1 MSHPHGV
8 QPSCSQDL
16 YSGPDVRS
24 EGKPL
29 HSCISQNLTAGL
41 LCHHANGSNAA
52 TVVNAQQYAGLG
64 LLHVLSD
71 ELLIE
76 ILHQLTA
83 RDLAK
88 LAVCSRACY
97 AYCQHE
103 DIWKALLLQV
113 SPLVVVRALYYKFK
127 DVFASSCSD
136 EQTHLN
142 HEHVG
147 R

>member
-29 HSCISQNLTAGL
+29 HSCMSENPTAL
-41 LCHHANGSNAA
+41 FLCHHANESNAA
-52 TVVNAQQYAGLG
+52 TALNARQHAGLG
-64 LLHVLSD
+64 LLHLLSD

-76 ILHQLTA
+76 ILHQLNA

-103 DIWKALLLQV
+103 DLWKALLLQV
-113 SPLVVVRALYYKFK
+113 SSSVVVRVLQCGVRY
-127 DVFASSCSD
+127 VV
-136 EQTHLN
+136 E
-142 HEHVG
+142 
-147 R
+147 